1 MRLRFTTQRR
11 VEFRDTD
18 AAGFAHFSA
27 FFVYM
32 EQAEHE
38 LLRQRGLSVVCRD
51 DEGEISWPR
60 VSAACD
66 YRNPARFEDVLDVE
80 VVVERLGQ
88 KSITYRFR
96 FERDGLEIATGRTTA
111 VCCRC
116 RCGKPPQAIRIPA
129 EFVRALHE

>member
-1 MRLRFTTQRR
+1 MSLRFTTQRR

-38 LLRQRGLSVVCRD
+38 LLRARGLSVVCRD
-51 DEGEISWPR
+51 DQGEISWPR
-60 VSAACD
+60 VSASCD
-66 YRNPARFEDVLDVE
+66 YRNPARFEDLLDVQ
-80 VVVERLGQ
+80 VTIERIGQ

-116 RCGKPPQAIRIPA
+116 RCGEPPQSIRIPA
-129 EFVRALHE
+129 EFVRQLRE

>member
-1 MRLRFTTQRR
+1 MSLRFTTQRR

-18 AAGFAHFSA
+18 AAGFVHFSA

-38 LLRQRGLSVVCRD
+38 LLRARGLSVLCRD

-60 VSAACD
+60 VSASCD
-66 YRNPARFEDVLDVE
+66 YRNPARFEDLLDVQ
-80 VVVERLGQ
+80 VAIERIGQ

-96 FERDGLEIATGRTTA
+96 FERDGREIAAGCTTV

-116 RCGKPPQAIRIPA
+116 RYGEPPQSIRIPA
-129 EFVRALHE
+129 AFVRRLRQ